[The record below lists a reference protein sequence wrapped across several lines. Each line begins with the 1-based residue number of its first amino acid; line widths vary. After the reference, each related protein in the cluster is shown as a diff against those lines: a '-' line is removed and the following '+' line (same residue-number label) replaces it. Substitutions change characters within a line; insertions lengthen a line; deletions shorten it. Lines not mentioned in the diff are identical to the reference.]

1 MNWLDIAL
9 AIFLALAALLGLSQ
23 GLVKMILPV
32 IGLLIGVIVA
42 GRYYDALA
50 HRVLSSHS
58 NAAYVISF
66 VLIVIIF
73 LIAAVIL
80 AYILQKT
87 LSLILLGWADRLLG
101 GLLCLVVGSL
111 FVGTVLALLL
121 KYSLAVPSIEES
133 EVASFLVDKSP
144 ITLSFLPG
152 EFDEVKRFFH
162 Q

>member
-1 MNWLDIAL
+1 MNWLDVTL
-9 AIFLALAALLGLSQ
+9 VLFLALATLLGLSR
-23 GLVKMILPV
+23 GLVKIVLPA
-32 IGLLIGVIVA
+32 IGLMVGVIVA

-58 NAAYVISF
+58 NAAYVIAF
-66 VLIVIIF
+66 VLIVTIF

-101 GLLCLVVGSL
+101 GLLCLVIGSL

-133 EVASFLVDKSP
+133 AVASFLVDKFP
-144 ITLSFLPG
+144 MTLSLMPR
-152 EFDEVKRFFH
+152 EFEGVKSFFH
-162 Q
+162 R